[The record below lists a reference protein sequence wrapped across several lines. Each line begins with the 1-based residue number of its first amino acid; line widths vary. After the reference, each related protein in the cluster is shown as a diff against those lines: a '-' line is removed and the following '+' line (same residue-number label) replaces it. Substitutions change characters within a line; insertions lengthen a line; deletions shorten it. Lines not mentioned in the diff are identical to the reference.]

1 MLKSSHK
8 ELKSMLHFL
17 DRIAGS
23 HICMILSHMLVILEI
38 TFFRLFVSI
47 MAITET
53 NVTTT

>member
-17 DRIAGS
+17 DRIAGLR
-23 HICMILSHMLVILEI
+23 ICMILSHMLVILEI
-38 TFFRLFVSI
+38 TFSRLFVSI